1 MSELL
6 KNIDAR
12 TRLAGTNKLEILLFS
27 LGLDSRTGRR
37 ETFGINV
44 FKVREVMR
52 TPPITAAPEMPNA
65 VKGMVSLRGAL
76 VPVVDL
82 SEYIGM
88 TPDTPRDIMIV
99 TEYNGHTQGF
109 LAESVDTIL
118 RLDWAQM
125 RVPPEMLTS
134 NLGGLVTAITELP
147 DGRLVMLLDVERIL
161 AETARPDD
169 NMVFEDIPNLGRDD
183 LTVLYADDSSVAR
196 GQIQRTLTAMG
207 VRSLSAINGRAAW
220 DELRRIADHAESV
233 GRPVKDF
240 LQLILTDVEMPE
252 MDGYLLTRSIKG
264 DSRFDGI
271 PVLMHS
277 SLSSMSNQHLGRSVG
292 VDEYIPKFE
301 PHRLS
306 ETLARLLLGTS
317 ADTSTAGESASNGR
331 QPPATKQTSAATI
344 PVSAAPSSL
353 LENVDARTQ
362 LVGSNRM
369 EILLFSLGTHEVFG
383 INVFKV
389 REVSQTPEI
398 TKTPNMPKGV
408 EGLISLRGNV
418 VPVLSLTTAMG
429 LDGGASSRGGS
440 MMVTEYNKRNLGFL
454 VHSVDRIIRV
464 DWEKVRAVESP
475 ASGSP
480 TSITAITELP
490 DGRLVSIL
498 DVEQI
503 MANTFGEAVV
513 GHIDPITDGHE
524 LNLFFADDS
533 AVARKKIIE
542 VLDKLGVKH
551 KHAQNGMEAWTR
563 LSGMAAHAQQ
573 ANYSLHED
581 LDLILVDA
589 EMPEMDGYVLTKNIK
604 ADKRFD
610 GIPVVM
616 HSSLSSEANH
626 AMGKSVGVDAYVA
639 KFDADALSQ
648 TLRSQLTR
656 NARN

>member
-27 LGLDSRTGRR
+27 LGVNARTGRR
-37 ETFGINV
+37 ETYGINV
-44 FKVREVMR
+44 FKVREVMGAP
-52 TPPITAAPEMPNA
+52 TITAAPEMPKT
-65 VKGMVSLRGAL
+65 VTGMVSLRGAL

-82 SEYIGM
+82 IDYTGAA
-88 TPDTPRDIMIV
+88 PDTPRGIMIV

-125 RVPPEMLTS
+125 RVPPEMLTAD
-134 NLGGLVTAITELP
+134 LGGLVTAVTELE

-161 AETARPDD
+161 AETAKPDD
-169 NMVFEDIPNLGRDD
+169 RLDFATIPHLGKEG

-196 GQIQRTLTAMG
+196 GQIQRTLDAMG
-207 VRSLSAINGRAAW
+207 VRGIGAINGRAAW
-220 DELRRIADHAESV
+220 NELRRIADQAAAL
-233 GRPVKDF
+233 GRPVSEY

-252 MDGYLLTRSIKG
+252 MDGYLLTRNIKE
-264 DSRFDGI
+264 DPRFNGI

-277 SLSSMSNQHLGRSVG
+277 SLSSMSNQSLGHSVG

-306 ETLARLLLGTS
+306 EALSRRLLGT
-317 ADTSTAGESASNGR
+317 
-331 QPPATKQTSAATI
+331 PATDDA
-344 PVSAAPSSL
+344 SL
-353 LENVDARTQ
+353 LEEDTDTGAQKRLPAATTSAGGILEDIDARTQ
-362 LVGSNRM
+362 LAGSNLM
-369 EILLFSLGTHEVFG
+369 EILLFSLGTGELFG

-389 REVSQTPEI
+389 REVNQTP
-398 TKTPNMPKGV
+398 TVTRTPNMPKGV

-418 VPVLSLTTAMG
+418 IPVISLASAMG
-429 LDGGASSRGGS
+429 LTADDMRHAPEPS
-440 MMVTEYNKRNLGFL
+440 MMVAEYNKRLLGFL
-454 VHSVDRIIRV
+454 VRSVDRIIRV
-464 DWEKVRAVESP
+464 DWAKVRAVDNAANS
-475 ASGSP
+475 AN
-480 TSITAITELP
+480 TRITAITELS

-498 DVEQI
+498 DVEQV
-503 MANTFGEAVV
+503 MADIFGETLI
-513 GHIDPITDGHE
+513 GHIDPLEKGHD
-524 LNLFFADDS
+524 LSIFFADDS
-533 AVARKKIIE
+533 AMARKKIIE

-563 LSGMAAHAQQ
+563 LSGMAAHAQ
-573 ANYSLHED
+573 NTNRELRDD

-589 EMPEMDGYVLTKNIK
+589 EMPEMDGYVLTRNIK

-626 AMGKSVGVDAYVA
+626 AMGKRVGVDAYVA

-656 NARN
+656 TIRH